1 MLYASLYLFVLAEVW
16 RETFGLNASKPLLA
30 PIMLSAAGA
39 AFIPAD
45 LSAAAAVEAF
55 IGNWLYIP
63 TLGLP
68 LVFGLITKM
77 FHVKQ

>member
-1 MLYASLYLFVLAEVW
+1 MITPTITVLLVNPYEVPQTI
-16 RETFGLNASKPLLA
+16 E
-30 PIMLSAAGA
+30 
-39 AFIPAD
+39 IPAD